1 MGKSLLEKVLWYGKG
16 DQMSSD
22 KEKESWII
30 DQITKSGFFH
40 QKLHEWG
47 LLEIAYEV
55 EAIKGEKLKW
65 DLKELNIS
73 QTAWNKIIHRGIKPV
88 IVFSHP
94 EVLKGNPKRISYYRM
109 LAMVSQK
116 SMSKVG
122 LAVNRYEN
130 GRKNFDDNVA
140 LKISKHLNKI
150 ISVLIEHDEEIDARE
165 FDLWR
170 GMAAGSQTQG
180 SWQNTKGDRAEV
192 VIKELIERRAKGK
205 DLIIKKIIHG
215 KSEKFELKDGR
226 ILVMGS
232 EPDVGIY
239 ENNIIQIAVEIKGG
253 IDPAGVLERFG
264 ATLKSLRRAKQE
276 NPKSVTVLIVQ
287 GVSLTP
293 TAEEEI
299 CKSKATIDHLFK
311 IEDILENEDL
321 RKQLFDV
328 LKI

>member
-1 MGKSLLEKVLWYGKG
+1 
-16 DQMSSD
+16 MSSD
-22 KEKESWII
+22 EEKKSWTI
-30 DQITKSGFFH
+30 DQITKSEFFH

-47 LLEIAYEV
+47 LLEIAYEL
-55 EAIKGEKLKW
+55 EGIKGEELEWEIKK
-65 DLKELNIS
+65 LNIS

-88 IVFSHP
+88 RVFSHP

-122 LAVNRYEN
+122 LTVKDYED
-130 GRKNFDDNVA
+130 GQKSFDNNIA

-170 GMAAGSQTQG
+170 GMAAGSQAQG

-192 VIKELIERRAKGK
+192 VIKELIERRIREKG
-205 DLIIKKIIHG
+205 LIIKETIHG
-215 KSEKFELKDGR
+215 KTEKFELKDGR

-232 EPDVGIY
+232 EPDIGIY
-239 ENNIIQIAVEIKGG
+239 KNDTIQIAVEIKGG

-264 ATLKSLRRAKQE
+264 AALKSLRRAKQE
-276 NPKSVTVLIVQ
+276 NPQSVTILIMQ
-287 GVSLTP
+287 GVSLTSK
-293 TAEEEI
+293 AKEEI
-299 CKSKATIDHLFK
+299 SESKATIDHFFT

-321 RKQLFDV
+321 RKQLFNI
-328 LKI
+328 LNI

>member
-1 MGKSLLEKVLWYGKG
+1 
-16 DQMSSD
+16 MSSD
-22 KEKESWII
+22 EEKKSWTI
-30 DQITKSGFFH
+30 DQITKSEFFH

-47 LLEIAYEV
+47 LLEIAYEL
-55 EAIKGEKLKW
+55 EGIKGEELEW
-65 DLKELNIS
+65 DIKKLNIS

-88 IVFSHP
+88 RVFSHP

-122 LAVNRYEN
+122 LTVKDYED
-130 GRKNFDDNVA
+130 GQKSFDNNIA

-170 GMAAGSQTQG
+170 GMAAGSQAQG

-192 VIKELIERRAKGK
+192 VIKELIERRGREKG
-205 DLIIKKIIHG
+205 LIINETIHG
-215 KSEKFELKDGR
+215 KTKKFELKDGR

-232 EPDVGIY
+232 EPDIGIY
-239 ENNIIQIAVEIKGG
+239 KNDTIQIAVEIKGG

-264 ATLKSLRRAKQE
+264 AALKSLRRAKQE
-276 NPKSVTVLIVQ
+276 NPQSVTILIMQ
-287 GVSLTP
+287 GVSLTSK
-293 TAEEEI
+293 AKEEI
-299 CKSKATIDHLFK
+299 SESKATIDHFFT

-321 RKQLFDV
+321 RKQLFNI
-328 LKI
+328 LNI